1 MIELVIKANRPELS
15 DSSLKQYLSSLRT
28 LNDKKPIQDIDFLKD
43 YDTVME
49 KLSSKK
55 PTTVKN
61 YMNAIIV
68 VLSAVKADTELIDK
82 YTKTRDE
89 LNQQYSDEQA
99 THQKSEAQEKN
110 WVSFDEYKDM
120 VKHLEESTN
129 GLRKQKEWNET
140 DQRNFQ
146 EYLLTKL

>member
-43 YDTVME
+43 YDSVME

-55 PTTVKN
+55 PTTIKN

-68 VLSAVKADTELIDK
+68 VLSAVKA
-82 YTKTRDE
+82 
-89 LNQQYSDEQA
+89 
-99 THQKSEAQEKN
+99 HQL
-110 WVSFDEYKDM
+110 Y
-120 VKHLEESTN
+120 
-129 GLRKQKEWNET
+129 
-140 DQRNFQ
+140 
-146 EYLLTKL
+146 

>member
-68 VLSAVKADTELIDK
+68 KEEGS
-82 YTKTRDE
+82 
-89 LNQQYSDEQA
+89 S
-99 THQKSEAQEKN
+99 
-110 WVSFDEYKDM
+110 VSHRVGVCFWRA
-120 VKHLEESTN
+120 LAS
-129 GLRKQKEWNET
+129 
-140 DQRNFQ
+140 
-146 EYLLTKL
+146 

>member
-43 YDTVME
+43 YDSVME

-55 PTTVKN
+55 PTTIKN

-68 VLSAVKADTELIDK
+68 VLSAVKADPSLIDK
-82 YTKTRDE
+82 YTKTRDD

-99 THQKSEAQEKN
+99 THRRTPTSWGIPRAFN
-110 WVSFDEYKDM
+110 R
-120 VKHLEESTN
+120 LCI
-129 GLRKQKEWNET
+129 RKKIQYNFLSIFNE
-140 DQRNFQ
+140 
-146 EYLLTKL
+146 

>member
-43 YDTVME
+43 YDTVMG

-68 VLSAVKADTELIDK
+68 V
-82 YTKTRDE
+82 
-89 LNQQYSDEQA
+89 
-99 THQKSEAQEKN
+99 
-110 WVSFDEYKDM
+110 
-120 VKHLEESTN
+120 
-129 GLRKQKEWNET
+129 
-140 DQRNFQ
+140 
-146 EYLLTKL
+146 

>member
-43 YDTVME
+43 YDSVME

-55 PTTVKN
+55 PTTIKN

-82 YTKTRDE
+82 YTKTRDD
-89 LNQQYSDEQA
+89 LNQQYSEERGA
-99 THQKSEAQEKN
+99 EEEAPE
-110 WVSFDEYKDM
+110 
-120 VKHLEESTN
+120 
-129 GLRKQKEWNET
+129 GLGAVGRGLARAPDRRGVEAPGGPAGR
-140 DQRNFQ
+140 QR
-146 EYLLTKL
+146 

>member
-43 YDTVME
+43 YDSVME

-55 PTTVKN
+55 PTTIKN

-68 VLSAVKADTELIDK
+68 VLSAVKADPSLIDK
-82 YTKTRDE
+82 YTKTRDD

-120 VKHLEESTN
+120 VKHLEDSTN
-129 GLRKQKEWNET
+129 GLRKQ
-140 DQRNFQ
+140 
-146 EYLLTKL
+146 